1 MATPHRQ
8 PTTALV
14 ESLLQDGHSYAF
26 FRVVEI
32 LLRDL
37 GHDVEERALEK
48 QAPKGLRFRV
58 APHLGFPAGDVVSVI
73 CESDEDKDDE
83 DACYNVFVTFLKLHG
98 TSSPLPSHFLET
110 AAWSSTEE
118 GVQTA
123 FNDFFSD
130 RLIWLFYLI
139 WRKYRYYIRYSPD
152 ATDQF
157 SGWMFSLIG
166 IGSSDARQRGSV
178 PWSRLLTYLGVIAAR
193 TRSAPMIA
201 GVIAHA
207 FGLKAVSIRELEMR
221 TVMIPESQL
230 CSGGIMNCT
239 LGEDMSIGDRIAD
252 VSAKFTIVVRDLD
265 FKRCRDFLP
274 SGNDFERLRELVDFL
289 LKDQMAYDIE
299 MHLSERETPEFEL
312 GHIDRGRLGWT
323 TFLGSSGQQ
332 GRTPIVLSAR
342 T

>member
-1 MATPHRQ
+1 MAPTHRQ

-14 ESLLQDGHSYAF
+14 ENLLQEGHSYAF
-26 FRVVEI
+26 FQVVEI

-37 GHDVEERALEK
+37 GYEVEERALEK
-48 QAPKGLRFRV
+48 QAPEGLRFRV
-58 APHLGFPAGDVVSVI
+58 APHLGFPAGDVASVTR
-73 CESDEDKDDE
+73 ESEED
-83 DACYNVFVTFLKLHG
+83 DAFYNVLVTFLGLHG
-98 TSSPLPSHFLET
+98 ASSPLPSHFLET

-166 IGSSDARQRGSV
+166 IGSSDARQHGSV

-207 FGLKAVSIRELEMR
+207 FGLQAVSIRELEMR

-230 CSGGIMNCT
+230 CRGGIMNCA
-239 LGEDMSIGDRIAD
+239 LGEDMSIGDRIED
-252 VSAKFTIVVRDLD
+252 VSAKFTIVLHDLD

-274 SGNDFERLRELVDFL
+274 SGNDFNRLRELVDFL

-299 MHLSERETPEFEL
+299 MHLSQQETPEFEL

-323 TFLGSSGQQ
+323 TFLGNSGLQ
-332 GRTPIVLSAR
+332 GRAPIVLSAR